1 MNAPLLKPRVSVRA
15 EDPRDAAAC
24 RRLDAF
30 VAAQPGAEF
39 FHRPQW
45 SRAVERGC
53 GQKSHYLVAEDGG
66 GALIGCL
73 PLTEINSFLFGRALV
88 SAGFGTGGGILAA
101 DEGAVAA
108 LAEAA
113 WALARSLGC
122 GSVELRGGAL
132 PEGWPRREG
141 VHAAFSAELP
151 ADPERILPALP
162 KRLRYEVRRALACGF
177 EVSAGN
183 DPRHLGAFYRVYAE
197 CVRNLGTPV
206 FPAALFEAMADE
218 FGPDCDVLVV
228 WKDGRPLAANF
239 NLYHAGTG
247 QCHWGGGTAEARRN
261 RANDLMMY
269 AYLRHLAERG
279 CVRADFGRSKLGSG
293 AYDRKKMWHLDE
305 RPLVYAVRTAEGAA
319 PRDVSPASSK
329 YRLAVEL
336 WKHLPL
342 PLANVIGPPIARGL
356 G

>member
-1 MNAPLLKPRVSVRA
+1 MNLPLLKPQLRVRA
-15 EDPRDAAAC
+15 EDLGDPDAR

-30 VAAQPGAEF
+30 VAGQSGSEF
-39 FHRPQW
+39 FHRPHW

-53 GQKSHYLVAEDGG
+53 GQKSHCLVAERAD
-66 GALIGCL
+66 GALAGCL
-73 PLTEINSFLFGRALV
+73 PLTEIRSFLFGHALV

-101 DEGAVAA
+101 EPAAVAA

-113 WALARSLGC
+113 WDLARSLGC

-141 VHAAFSAELP
+141 VHAAFSAELQP
-151 ADPERILPALP
+151 DPEAMLRAMP
-162 KRLRYEVRRALACGF
+162 KRLRYEVRRALACDF

-183 DPRHLGAFYRVYAE
+183 DPRHVEAFYRVYAE

-206 FPAALFEAMADE
+206 FPAGLFEAMADE
-218 FGPDCDVLVV
+218 FGRDCDVLVV

-239 NLYHAGTG
+239 NLYHAGAG
-247 QCHWGGGTAEARRN
+247 QCHWGGGTAEARGN

-269 AYLRHLAERG
+269 AYMRHLAERG
-279 CVRADFGRSKLGSG
+279 CTRADFGRSKIGSG
-293 AYDRKKMWHLDE
+293 AYDRKRMWHLDE

-319 PRDVSPASSK
+319 PRDVSPVSSK
-329 YRLAVEL
+329 YRLQVEL
-336 WKHLPL
+336 WKKL
-342 PLANVIGPPIARGL
+342 PLALANAVGPVIARGL

>member
-1 MNAPLLKPRVSVRA
+1 MNAPLLQPRLRVRA
-15 EDPRDAAAC
+15 EDLKDAAAC

-30 VAAQPGAEF
+30 VAGQAGADF

-53 GQKSHYLVAEDGG
+53 GQKSHFLVAEDPG
-66 GALIGCL
+66 GAIAGCL
-73 PLTEINSFLFGRALV
+73 PLTEIRSFLFGHALV
-88 SAGFGTGGGILAA
+88 STGFGTGGGILASDPA
-101 DEGAVAA
+101 AVAA

-113 WALARSLGC
+113 WALAGSLGC

-151 ADPERILPALP
+151 ADPELILPALP

-177 EVSAGN
+177 ELSAGN
-183 DPRHLGAFYRVYAE
+183 DRRHVDAFYKVYSE

-218 FGPDCDVLVV
+218 FGGDCDVLVV
-228 WKDGRPLAANF
+228 WKDGKPQAANF
-239 NLYHAGTG
+239 NLYFGGAG
-247 QCHWGGGTAEARRN
+247 QCHWGAGTAEARRN

-269 AYLRHLAERG
+269 AYLRHLAARG
-279 CVRADFGRSKLGSG
+279 CTRADFGRSKLGSG
-293 AYDRKKMWHLDE
+293 AYERKKMWHLDE

-319 PRDVSPASSK
+319 PRDVNPTSAK
-329 YRLAVEL
+329 YRLQVEL
-336 WKHLPL
+336 WKKLPL
-342 PLANVIGPPIARGL
+342 PLANRLGPPIARGL